1 MVIHENNKGT
11 QLTLYKRHSD
21 TAIAFQTLLSN
32 IVKGLKTELP
42 LATFN
47 FTCIFLE
54 LQWEESAKLRHDYLK
69 HFQKCLRSF
78 FILSGDQRVV

>member
-54 LQWEESAKLRHDYLK
+54 LGKR
-69 HFQKCLRSF
+69 
-78 FILSGDQRVV
+78 